1 MRSTSERKYLER
13 RQISGLLLSAW
24 EDSLLCV
31 KPKSTTEKRCRYRNV
46 PCAISKDNHKWIA
59 VLPKHAAKLVTGRAM
74 NCSAKGTG
82 LRIATGAFR
91 TTPIPSLH
99 VISGEPSLD
108 LRRRRLSLSY
118 FYKIKSDE
126 SHPQHYKVINPIF
139 GSLFSVRLSFTLTF
153 GSRIGEILRYFE
165 IEDFPVVS
173 NVEDPPPWK
182 ETQLDF
188 IDDFLHF
195 LKPSTSD
202 IVFQQHFYDHRQH
215 YSDYVPIY
223 TNGSKSDNHVSSSAV
238 FPDFAI
244 AETHHPFCSVYTSEL
259 YAIYLGLLKIS
270 TLNFKQAIIYTDSR
284 SGINALRSAKHNKHP
299 LVMQCLHLHHTL
311 KKTKIK
317 YCWIPGHVGIPGNER
332 ADKAA
337 NSTNASREAFVPL
350 IDALQAVKLSQHR
363 VWQRIWDGK
372 SNKLY
377 KIQPSLKGFG
387 SLTIRKHDVIL
398 TRLRVGHAF
407 LTHLHLLH
415 SDPTPICNGCNCI
428 LSVEHILCQCKNFYS
443 QRQAHFGAHIIDLID
458 ILGTNPCVNVFT
470 FLKEVQFFKFI

>member
-1 MRSTSERKYLER
+1 MHFCRRRGLHPDPDFQLNGSPIPIVQETKFLGIIFDTKLTFRSHIKHLKTKCIRTLNIMKVLSSTSWGADKVSLMRIYRSLVRSKLDY
-13 RQISGLLLSAW
+13 GVPVYGSAA
-24 EDSLLCV
+24 
-31 KPKSTTEKRCRYRNV
+31 KSTLKMLDSV
-46 PCAISKDNHKWIA
+46 H
-59 VLPKHAAKLVTGRAM
+59 HQ
-74 NCSAKGTG
+74 G

-99 VISGEPSLD
+99 VISGDPSLE
-108 LRRRRLSLSY
+108 LQRHRLSLSY

-139 GSLFSVRLSFTLTF
+139 GSLFSVRQSFTPTF
-153 GSRIGEILRYFE
+153 GFRIGEILRYFE

-173 NVEDPPPWK
+173 NVEGPPPWK

-195 LKPSTSD
+195 FKPSTSD

-223 TNGSKSDNHVSSSAV
+223 TDGSKSDNHV
-238 FPDFAI
+238 
-244 AETHHPFCSVYTSEL
+244 
-259 YAIYLGLLKIS
+259 
-270 TLNFKQAIIYTDSR
+270 DSR

-299 LVMQCLHLHHTL
+299 LVMQCLHIHHTL

-332 ADKAA
+332 ANKAA
-337 NSTNASREAFVPL
+337 KSANASGEAFVPL

-363 VWQRIWDGK
+363 VWQRIWEGQ
-372 SNKLY
+372 SNNKLY
-377 KIQPSLKGFG
+377 KIQPSIKGFG
-387 SLTIRKHDVIL
+387 NLTIRKHDVIL
-398 TRLRVGHAF
+398 TRLRVGHTF
-407 LTHLHLLH
+407 LTRRHLLH
-415 SDPTPICNGCNCI
+415 SDPALICNGCNCI
-428 LSVEHILCQCKNFYS
+428 LSVEHILCRCKKFYS